1 MPIRRHQEFE
11 CLGIP
16 LKANVFAT
24 LRPRALSAPC
34 TDNPTKKFPGNQG
47 IVSIWRLLFDVD
59 LGPWREEPQDE
70 YKYQDSGCDLLI
82 IDCMEIRP
90 KFSRMRRWQ
99 AQDVLVQ
106 ARPLAAR

>member
-1 MPIRRHQEFE
+1 MSPYANTKGSRVRM
-11 CLGIP
+11 LGIP

-59 LGPWREEPQDE
+59 LGHWREELQDE

-82 IDCMEIRP
+82 IDCMADPSEIFEDEAVASSGRTGH
-90 KFSRMRRWQ
+90 S
-99 AQDVLVQ
+99 
-106 ARPLAAR
+106 